1 MKQRRDIKVR
11 VMVYAIL
18 LIVCTLVS
26 SISASATETAYDR
39 TVVLDKDNVLDTVET
54 EFVEETGEKL
64 NIYNIYVIIECDER
78 SRSQKKVEEQAKKYY
93 DFVTGSGSGNNIVIV
108 FSFLDQ
114 AKHGFY
120 SVYFEDENIKA
131 QDLRNIIENANHEYK
146 TEQGLIIAC
155 VDNISD
161 YLKKLESELYADEIR
176 EKRRDEW
183 YNRLY
188 QYFYYFLLIWIIIL
202 SLYILKLTDK
212 VMNLQKKE
220 SESSVDKKERQS
232 IDNQKEVEELR
243 EWQTLAKETYPTIDK
258 RIFALKASKVGMLF
272 SEKYSSISTLEEYS
286 EMLDKYG
293 KLSDAERSY
302 VGINMEEASNTFD
315 HLAREK
321 AERMNE
327 SIMKIIELPANS
339 RNYKRFEALRES
351 LDDLPDV
358 VKAKINNRSKSCF
371 YQKWL
376 EARKDYAAEHGR
388 LD

>member
-1 MKQRRDIKVR
+1 MKERSKVR

-26 SISASATETAYDR
+26 PISASATETAYDR

-64 NIYNIYVIIECDER
+64 NIYNIYVIIERDER

-93 DFVTGSGSGNNIVIV
+93 DFVTGSGNNIVIV

-183 YNRLY
+183 YNRLF
-188 QYFYYFLLIWIIIL
+188 QYFYYFLLIWTIFL
-202 SLYILKLTDK
+202 SLFILKLTDK
-212 VMNLQKKE
+212 IMDLQKKA

-243 EWQTLAKETYPTIDK
+243 EWQALAKETYPTIDK
-258 RIFALKASKVGMLF
+258 RIFALKASKVGMCF
-272 SEKYSSISTLEEYS
+272 SENYSSISTLEEYL
-286 EMLDKYG
+286 EMLDKYE

-302 VGINMEEASNTFD
+302 VGINMEEAKNTFEA
-315 HLAREK
+315 LAREK
-321 AERMNE
+321 AEQMSKLIKE
-327 SIMKIIELPANS
+327 ICELPADS
-339 RNYKRFEALRES
+339 KSYKRIDACKKTF
-351 LDDLPDV
+351 DNLPE
-358 VKAKINNRSKSCF
+358 KAKSLINTQESSRLYTQWIN
-371 YQKWL
+371 
-376 EARKDYAAEHGR
+376 ARKDYAAEHGH